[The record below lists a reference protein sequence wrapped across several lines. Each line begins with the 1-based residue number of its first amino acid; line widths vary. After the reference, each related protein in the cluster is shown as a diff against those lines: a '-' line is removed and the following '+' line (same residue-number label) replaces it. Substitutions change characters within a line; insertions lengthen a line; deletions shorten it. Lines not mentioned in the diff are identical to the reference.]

1 MIKPCNLIN
10 SYDRIPKLFNVKAEE
25 VLKIMTTT
33 KQNNSHKLNFK
44 HIITS
49 VIIIIILALGYAI
62 KTAYSAFLTR
72 SKVSEAFLLV
82 HPIQN
87 TLNEFAVKNAGYPLG
102 VALENTS
109 FGLPQPFEIQGTY
122 ISSVVTHKDT
132 ETSQVTIFA
141 YINTQ
146 IIPDLEDGRDIPLS
160 SPYIKFLGSY
170 DGKSTQ
176 WQCSSNLATRYLP
189 NHCSGT

>member
-1 MIKPCNLIN
+1 MTKPNQH
-10 SYDRIPKLFNVKAEE
+10 
-25 VLKIMTTT
+25 T
-33 KQNNSHKLNFK
+33 SHKLNFK
-44 HIITS
+44 HIIIS
-49 VIIIIILALGYAI
+49 VIIIVTLAIGYAI
-62 KTAYSAFLTR
+62 KSTYSAFITR
-72 SKVSEAFLLV
+72 SKVAEAFLLV

-102 VALENTS
+102 IALENTS

-122 ISSVVTHKDT
+122 ISSVVTHKDA

-160 SPYIKFLGSY
+160 NPYIKFVGSF

-189 NHCSGT
+189 DHCSGS

>member
-1 MIKPCNLIN
+1 M
-10 SYDRIPKLFNVKAEE
+10 A
-25 VLKIMTTT
+25 T
-33 KQNNSHKLNFK
+33 KQSNQYKLNLK
-44 HIITS
+44 HLIIL
-49 VIIIIILALGYAI
+49 IIFIVILALGYAI
-62 KTAYSAFLTR
+62 KASYEAFITR

-87 TLNEFAVKNAGYPLG
+87 TLNEFAEKNAGYPLG
-102 VALENTS
+102 AELENTS

-146 IIPDLEDGRDIPLS
+146 IILDLEDGRDVQLS
-160 SPYIKFLGSY
+160 NPYIKFLGNF

-176 WQCSSNLATRYLP
+176 WQCSSNLAKRYLP
-189 NHCSGT
+189 NNCSGT

>member
-1 MIKPCNLIN
+1 M
-10 SYDRIPKLFNVKAEE
+10 
-25 VLKIMTTT
+25 MTTN
-33 KQNNSHKLNFK
+33 QNSSHKLKFK
-44 HIITS
+44 HLIIS
-49 VIIIIILALGYAI
+49 VIIIVILALGYSI
-62 KTAYSAFLTR
+62 KAAYGAFITR

-87 TLNEFAVKNAGYPLG
+87 TLNEFAVKHAGYPLG
-102 VALENTS
+102 VELENTS

-122 ISSVVTHKDT
+122 ISSVVTHKET

-146 IIPDLEDGRDIPLS
+146 IIPDLEDGRDVILS
-160 SPYIKFLGSY
+160 NPYIKFLGNF
-170 DGKSTQ
+170 DGKTTQ

-189 NHCSGT
+189 DNCSGT

>member
-1 MIKPCNLIN
+1 MVELLCYLYTNKQKELKFMAIKQKN
-10 SYDRIPKLFNVKAEE
+10 
-25 VLKIMTTT
+25 
-33 KQNNSHKLNFK
+33 QLNFK
-44 HIITS
+44 YFIISITLI
-49 VIIIIILALGYAI
+49 VILVLGYI
-62 KTAYSAFLTR
+62 VKTAYSAFITR

-87 TLNEFAVKNAGYPLG
+87 TLNEFATKNAGYPLG
-102 VALENTS
+102 IELENTS

-122 ISSVVTHKDT
+122 ISSVVTHKET

-146 IIPDLEDGRDIPLS
+146 IIPDLEDGRDVILS
-160 SPYIKFLGSY
+160 NPYIKFLGNF
-170 DGKSTQ
+170 DGKTTQ

-189 NHCSGT
+189 DNCSGT